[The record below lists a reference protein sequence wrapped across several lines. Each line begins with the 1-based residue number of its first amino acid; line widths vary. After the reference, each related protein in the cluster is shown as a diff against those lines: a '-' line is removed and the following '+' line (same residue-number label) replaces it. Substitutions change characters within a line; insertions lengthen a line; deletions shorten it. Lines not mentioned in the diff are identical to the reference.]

1 MRSFLTTNLKNSSFF
16 GTCTQKMD
24 YHLLEHEQLQALTPR
39 YVAMK
44 VVTVKPDQKH
54 LLSISSVALLN
65 LYRGD
70 HKGSL
75 CHILV

>member
-1 MRSFLTTNLKNSSFF
+1 
-16 GTCTQKMD
+16 MD
-24 YHLLEHEQLQALTPR
+24 YHLLEQEQLQALTPR

-54 LLSISSVALLN
+54 LLFISSVALLN

-75 CHILV
+75 CHILVRTAYEISLFIQEAIWCHA